1 MYFGKLDM
9 ARFLKDML
17 EISVMFGS
25 LTKVLNCHQ
34 GDCCHHII
42 NQPCRSVV
50 IVDVDVVNVG

>member
-17 EISVMFGS
+17 GISVMFGS

-42 NQPCRSVV
+42 INL
-50 IVDVDVVNVG
+50 VDLWLSWM